1 MEFFKKVTNIDF
13 MRARWWTAAISALLV
28 IGSCLTLAM
37 NGLYLGLDFTG
48 GVQVEATYTTA
59 ADLSQIRKQLDQA
72 GFTENQVKTYGS
84 TYDVLITLPT
94 PKQMKDAEGNQTDQ
108 QTQLQTQLVQALPG
122 AQIQRFNVVGA
133 EVGKELFTKG
143 ALALF
148 VSLLAILIYISMRF
162 EYRFAISAILALIHD
177 PVLILGMFSLFHIQF
192 DLIAFAAVL
201 TVIGYSLNDTIVVF
215 DRVRENFRKVR
226 KGTPLEIMNLSI
238 NQTLSRTIM
247 TSGLTLLAV
256 ISLLIYGGPV
266 LYGFS
271 LALLIGILI
280 GTYSSIY
287 VAGALAV
294 AFGLQRADFL
304 PKQKAALQ
312 DDLP

>member
-1 MEFFKKVTNIDF
+1 MEFFKKTTNIDF

-28 IGSCLTLAM
+28 LGSCLTLAI
-37 NGLYLGLDFTG
+37 NGLHLGLDFTG
-48 GVQVEATYTTA
+48 GVQVEANYATPA
-59 ADLSQIRKQLDQA
+59 NLSEIRGQLAKA
-72 GFTENQVKTYGS
+72 GFTENEVKTYGS
-84 TYDVLITLPT
+84 TRDVLITLPT
-94 PKQMKDAEGNQTDQ
+94 PKQMANSDGMQTDQ
-108 QTQLQTQLVQALPG
+108 QTQLQAQLAQALPN
-122 AQIQRFNVVGA
+122 AQIQQFSVVGA

-143 ALALF
+143 SLALF
-148 VSLLAILIYISMRF
+148 VSLLAILIYISFRF

-266 LYGFS
+266 LFGFS
-271 LALLIGILI
+271 IALLIGIII